1 MLLKYRAAS
10 RAAGRAAPARMRVPK
25 EKSQRMSIMNL
36 IIGANVAAFTC
47 FIAIGLTLNRGAS
60 SPRERALKEQAN
72 ERARA
77 AA

>member
-1 MLLKYRAAS
+1 
-10 RAAGRAAPARMRVPK
+10 
-25 EKSQRMSIMNL
+25 MNL